1 MKRTHILAILVAVA
15 VVALAVFTLVSNLRE
30 PGPTVV
36 TVTASPTEPAST
48 AQPAQPSTTVPT
60 QPARVGQCPETPAGP
75 FNALTTAPDTTWEL
89 VRNTALPRSS
99 AGPAIVDGEVRR
111 CYAHSAEG
119 ALLAAANIVTR
130 LDIQAV
136 VDQQYTP
143 GPVKDSFTKQ
153 NQENP
158 GPRLYPVQIAGFS
171 LVTVSPEM
179 AQVQLVLRNTNN
191 ALTAGTVLVVWD
203 SGDWKVNGTVS
214 PPPSAQVDS
223 LAGFVSWSGVN

>member
-48 AQPAQPSTTVPT
+48 AQPAQPSTTAPT

-111 CYAHSAEG
+111 CYAHIIYQ
-119 ALLAAANIVTR
+119 LAAA
-130 LDIQAV
+130 AV
-136 VDQQYTP
+136 VHRLLHR
-143 GPVKDSFTKQ
+143 PV
-153 NQENP
+153 
-158 GPRLYPVQIAGFS
+158 GLHR
-171 LVTVSPEM
+171 
-179 AQVQLVLRNTNN
+179 
-191 ALTAGTVLVVWD
+191 
-203 SGDWKVNGTVS
+203 
-214 PPPSAQVDS
+214 
-223 LAGFVSWSGVN
+223 